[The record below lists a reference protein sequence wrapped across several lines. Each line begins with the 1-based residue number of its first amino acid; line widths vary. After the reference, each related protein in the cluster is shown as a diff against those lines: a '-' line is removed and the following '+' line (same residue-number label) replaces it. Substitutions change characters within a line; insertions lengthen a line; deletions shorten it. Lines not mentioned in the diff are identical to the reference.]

1 MGLRRKL
8 KSLLLEEHNKHTD
21 FLPRGFLHVHLLLV
35 TNHRPVHR
43 DSGLR
48 GIGKSTLTSR
58 LATPRL
64 QTQLS
69 ICMRDPPECAEAQ
82 GQPGRQEGSAAA
94 QCQQKVTSDIFIPAF
109 FWGYYPFYPKYE
121 TVYALLKE
129 ARRKSP
135 AVENTTEVRATKSI

>member
-109 FWGYYPFYPKYE
+109 F
-121 TVYALLKE
+121 
-129 ARRKSP
+129 
-135 AVENTTEVRATKSI
+135 

>member
-1 MGLRRKL
+1 MGLRRQF
-8 KSLLLEEHNKHTD
+8 KSFLLEEHNKHTD

-35 TNHRPVHR
+35 TNPRPVHI
-43 DSGLR
+43 DWGLL

-69 ICMRDPPECAEAQ
+69 ICMHDPPECAEAQ
-82 GQPGRQEGSAAA
+82 GQPGRQEGSTAA

-109 FWGYYPFYPKYE
+109 FYDIFLFTPNMRQRKQDVKVLQLKIGQKYE
-121 TVYALLKE
+121 QQNLLK
-129 ARRKSP
+129 
-135 AVENTTEVRATKSI
+135 V